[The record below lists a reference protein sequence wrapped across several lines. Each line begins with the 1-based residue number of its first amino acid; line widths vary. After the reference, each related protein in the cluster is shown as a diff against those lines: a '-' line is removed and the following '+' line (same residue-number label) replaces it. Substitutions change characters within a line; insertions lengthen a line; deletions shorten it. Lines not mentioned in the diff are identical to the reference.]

1 MGVPYLGDGPALAGG
16 LFQISGGI
24 GRIDGGGLAGQGFV
38 NQIPVIVVETGKLV
52 YFDLVGHA
60 PFPCRP
66 LKDYLS

>member
-1 MGVPYLGDGPALAGG
+1 
-16 LFQISGGI
+16 
-24 GRIDGGGLAGQGFV
+24 V

-52 YFDLVGHA
+52 YVDLVGHA